1 MFCVFLYIPAMKELY
16 LTVHLTVAWDQVP
29 HWGKRRKKSAR
40 AKTKIG
46 ERSEP
51 RGSQGRGKGAALS
64 PLPRTPFF
72 AFFPHCG
79 AWSQANFT

>member
-46 ERSEP
+46 ERAKRAE
-51 RGSQGRGKGAALS
+51 R
-64 PLPRTPFF
+64 
-72 AFFPHCG
+72 
-79 AWSQANFT
+79 